1 MEIEPKS
8 NLVKLRNHL
17 DKFLG
22 LYVGLMI
29 VIGSITGYYSMHW
42 VMHHQNFLQIL
53 MKAAIYIMI
62 FPMMLMLNTKA
73 LGKSFTNW
81 KVTTAVILMNFIYGP
96 AMAVLLG
103 SAFVNN
109 PFIRLG
115 LFIGWLVP
123 CSSMSIGY
131 VGLMRGDINSAT
143 AMVALSFILSLA
155 LIPLETSGYISLIF
169 VHQIHGSI
177 MLTSAAM
184 SKIEMSTLMAIIEIL
199 LIPLI
204 IAIPSHEAIIRKTG
218 IDGFRKISPLFST
231 LTMLGL
237 FLIIFVI
244 FFAHAGMLVTHI
256 KDVLGVFYSAMVFAA
271 VSLTLFTFLFKY
283 VKLDKTGTKNYRS
296 SMVAILTGIPK
307 NEATAIALSSTA
319 LASLGSQYA
328 FLASLAPSL
337 LPAFQVVFIIVFLKL
352 RDKLIR
358 FYGGNAK
365 ELEIIEEEEIRS
377 QRQEKIKVPT

>member
-8 NLVKLRNHL
+8 NLVKLRDHL

-42 VMHHQNFLQIL
+42 VMHNQNFLQIL
-53 MKAAIYIMI
+53 MEAAIYIMI
-62 FPMMLMLNTKA
+62 FPMMLMLNIKA

-103 SAFVNN
+103 LGFVNN

-115 LFIGWLVP
+115 LFIAWLVP

-184 SKIEMSTLMAIIEIL
+184 SKIEMGILMTIIEIL

-231 LTMLGL
+231 LTMLGM

-256 KDVLGVFYSAMVFAA
+256 KDVLGVFYSAMIFGT

-283 VKLDKTGTKNYRS
+283 VKLNKTGIKNYRN

-307 NEATAIALSSTA
+307 NEATAIALSSMA

-337 LPAFQVVFIIVFLKL
+337 LPAFQVVFIIIFLKL
-352 RDKLIR
+352 RDKLIKY
-358 FYGGNAK
+358 YGGNAK